1 MTKPSAKITV
11 PEVMDQF
18 VEYLRKPGNGV
29 GGSLHI
35 VLEDGN
41 VQNHNVQHC
50 LEYAQQH
57 NDEDGAKLA
66 EILLQMSKTQ
76 RLKISYEVWP
86 LVNAPT
92 R

>member
-35 VLEDGN
+35 VLDDQN
-41 VQNHNVQHC
+41 IQNHHVEFCISHAEQC
-50 LEYAQQH
+50 D
-57 NDEDGAKLA
+57 DEDGIKLGK
-66 EILLQMSKTQ
+66 ILLEMSKTQ
-76 RLKISYEVWP
+76 RLKISKEVWP
-86 LVNAPT
+86 LVNQPT